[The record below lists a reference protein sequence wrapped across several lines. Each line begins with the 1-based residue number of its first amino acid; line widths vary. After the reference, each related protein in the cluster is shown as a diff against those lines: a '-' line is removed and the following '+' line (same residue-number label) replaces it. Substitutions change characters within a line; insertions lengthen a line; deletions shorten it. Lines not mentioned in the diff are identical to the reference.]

1 LTRKIIVGLSRTLAV
16 YGFAGWLYIVV
27 VALVEPATL
36 GLRLTHFSNFPHEDT
51 FGEICFVVSAVGFFI
66 YSVLRQSGQIAR

>member
-1 LTRKIIVGLSRTLAV
+1 VTQKIIVELSRTLAV

-51 FGEICFVVSAVGFFI
+51 FGEICFVVSAVSFFI
-66 YSVLRQSGQIAR
+66 FSMLRRSGQTAP